1 MILLAFRAQ
10 PGKKSGF
17 FPEMSPYIPRP
28 DKSWELPP
36 TELERNK
43 SKMQGK
49 FQLTGSKMLIH
60 T

>member
-1 MILLAFRAQ
+1 
-10 PGKKSGF
+10 
-17 FPEMSPYIPRP
+17 MSPYIPRP

-60 T
+60 A